1 MKPKDVLFAYAGK
14 ILRVNLSTGSVKMES
29 TAPYAR
35 DWLGASGIA
44 IKILYDELHT
54 WVTPYD
60 PANKLIFA
68 AGALVGTTAP
78 GACKSNL
85 STLGPVTGGWA
96 SGLSDSHAG
105 GQLKYAGY
113 DMVVIE
119 GRAQKP
125 VYLRIFDEVVEICDA
140 STLWGR
146 TTWETVD
153 SLRDQYDDPGLHL
166 LSIGPAGEHL
176 VRGACVIQDKGRAF
190 GRCGSGAVMGSKNLK
205 AIVVKGTGGV
215 KIADPARFMQANKKA
230 RKLFENSR
238 TREPMRQY
246 GTLGGLA
253 NKIKHSNFCYKNFQ
267 ELVVPGEM
275 AKKMDPKQ
283 IIDKYQI
290 SRQSYPGCAIGCS
303 RKLRIEEGPWAGLE
317 TEASQMESLCG
328 LQGKLGVDEPT
339 FSFKAH
345 AFCNEMGLDVD
356 LAGGA
361 IGWAMECFQRGIL
374 NEEDTGG
381 LVLNWGDADL
391 ILKLIRM
398 ISFREGFGNLLA
410 EGSAKA
416 ADILGRDSRYY
427 AMHIKGQD
435 LYEPL
440 RGSMGWALGTTTST
454 RGGGHTTGAVGDTRT
469 GVNLEKAREIFGVDN
484 PFTPLEYKGKATMVF
499 YMEVMHRVANSLG
512 VCHMNT
518 IHWDVE
524 HMDLPHLAELY
535 SAATGWETTVPDF
548 QRMAMRQLNL
558 EKAFNLR
565 FTNFKRE
572 DDLPT
577 PRDMNEPIPSGSLA
591 GWKMDMVQY
600 NQMLDE
606 YYDLHGWDRA
616 TSYPKRET
624 LQKLGLTSVAHDLSR
639 IGKLPEETTPTSPPV
654 A

>member
-1 MKPKDVLFAYAGK
+1 MKPNDVPFAYAGK
-14 ILRVNLSTGSVKMES
+14 ILRVNLSNGAVKFES
-29 TAPYAR
+29 TVPYAR
-35 DWLGASGIA
+35 EWLGASGIA

-78 GACKSNL
+78 GANKSNL
-85 STLGPVTGGWA
+85 STLGPVIGGWA
-96 SGLSDSHAG
+96 SGLSDSYAG
-105 GQLKYAGY
+105 GQLKCAGY

-119 GRAQKP
+119 GRAYKP
-125 VYLRIFDEVVEICDA
+125 VYLKIFDEIVEICDA
-140 STLWGR
+140 SALWGK
-146 TTWETVD
+146 TTWETLD
-153 SLRDQYDDPGLHL
+153 MLRDQYDDPNLHA

-176 VRGACVIQDKGRAF
+176 VRGACVIQDKSRAF

-215 KIADPARFMQANKKA
+215 KVADPKRFMKANTHA
-230 RKLFENSR
+230 RKLFKNSR
-238 TREPMRQY
+238 TIEPMRKY

-253 NKIKHSNFCYKNFQ
+253 NKIKNSNFCYKNFQ
-267 ELVVPGEM
+267 ELVVPDEM
-275 AKKMDPKQ
+275 AKEMDPRQ
-283 IIDKYQI
+283 IIDKYQV

-303 RKLRIEEGPWAGLE
+303 RNVRIEEGPWAGLE

-328 LQGKLGVDEPT
+328 LQGKLGVAEPT

-345 AFCNEMGLDVD
+345 SFCNEMGLDVD

-361 IGWAMECFQRGIL
+361 IGWAMECFQRGIIDKK
-374 NEEDTGG
+374 DTGG
-381 LVLNWGDADL
+381 LALNWGDADL
-391 ILKLIRM
+391 ILELIRM
-398 ISFREGFGNLLA
+398 ISYREGIGNLLS

-416 ADILGRDSRYY
+416 ADIIGRESSYY

-454 RGGGHTTGAVGDTRT
+454 RGGGHTTGAVGDTRE
-469 GVNLEKAREIFGVDN
+469 GVNIEKAKKIFGVDN
-484 PFTPLEYKGKATMVF
+484 PFTPLEYEGKAAMVF
-499 YMEVMHRVANSLG
+499 YMEIMHRVANCLG
-512 VCHMNT
+512 VCHFNT
-518 IHWDVE
+518 THWDVE
-524 HMDLPHLAELY
+524 HMDLHHLAELY
-535 SAATGWETTVPDF
+535 SAATGWETTVKDF
-548 QRMAMRQLNL
+548 QHMTLRQLNL

-565 FTNFKRE
+565 FTDFDRK

-577 PRDMNEPIPSGSLA
+577 PRDMNEPIPSGSLK
-591 GWKMDMVQY
+591 GWKMDMTRY

-606 YYDLHGWDRA
+606 YYDLHGWDRT

-624 LQKLGLTSVAHDLSR
+624 LLRLDLENVADDLDR
-639 IGKLPEETTPTSPPV
+639 IGKLPDDPAST
-654 A
+654 

>member
-1 MKPKDVLFAYAGK
+1 MKPNDVPFAYAGK
-14 ILRVNLSTGSVKMES
+14 ILRVNLSNGAVKFES
-29 TAPYAR
+29 TVPYAR
-35 DWLGASGIA
+35 EWLGASGIA

-78 GACKSNL
+78 GANKSNL
-85 STLGPVTGGWA
+85 STLGPVIGGWA
-96 SGLSDSHAG
+96 SGLSDSYAG
-105 GQLKYAGY
+105 GQLKCAGY

-119 GRAQKP
+119 GRAYKP
-125 VYLRIFDEVVEICDA
+125 VYLKIFDEIVEICDA
-140 STLWGR
+140 SALWGK
-146 TTWETVD
+146 TTWETLD
-153 SLRDQYDDPGLHL
+153 MLRDQYDDPNLHA

-176 VRGACVIQDKGRAF
+176 VRGACVIQDKSRAF

-215 KIADPARFMQANKKA
+215 KVADPKRFMKANTHA
-230 RKLFENSR
+230 RKLFKNSR
-238 TREPMRQY
+238 TIEPMRKY

-253 NKIKHSNFCYKNFQ
+253 NKIKNSNFCYKNFQ
-267 ELVVPGEM
+267 ELVVPDEM
-275 AKKMDPKQ
+275 AKEMDPRQ
-283 IIDKYQI
+283 IIDKYQV

-303 RKLRIEEGPWAGLE
+303 RNVRIEEGPWAGLE

-328 LQGKLGVDEPT
+328 LQGKLGVAEPT

-345 AFCNEMGLDVD
+345 SFCNEMGLDVD

-361 IGWAMECFQRGIL
+361 IGWAMECFQRGIIDKK
-374 NEEDTGG
+374 DTGG
-381 LVLNWGDADL
+381 LALNWGDADL
-391 ILKLIRM
+391 ILELIRM
-398 ISFREGFGNLLA
+398 ISYREGIGNLLS

-416 ADILGRDSRYY
+416 ADIIGRESSYY

-454 RGGGHTTGAVGDTRT
+454 RGGGHTTGAVGDTRE
-469 GVNLEKAREIFGVDN
+469 GVNIEKAKKIFGVDN
-484 PFTPLEYKGKATMVF
+484 PFTPLEYEGKAAMVF
-499 YMEVMHRVANSLG
+499 YMEIMHRVANCLG
-512 VCHMNT
+512 VCHFNT
-518 IHWDVE
+518 IHWDME

-535 SAATGWETTVPDF
+535 SAATGWETTVKDF
-548 QRMAMRQLNL
+548 QHMTLRQLNL

-565 FTNFKRE
+565 FTDFDRK

-577 PRDMNEPIPSGSLA
+577 PRDMNEPIPSGSLK
-591 GWKMDMVQY
+591 GWKMDMTRY

-606 YYDLHGWDRA
+606 YYDLHGWDRT

-624 LQKLGLTSVAHDLSR
+624 LLRLDLENVADDLDR
-639 IGKLPEETTPTSPPV
+639 IGKLPDDPAST
-654 A
+654 